1 MHRMSNT
8 SSIDLSVQV
17 VVLYRA
23 IRATTKHLQGGA
35 TCTACFQVAVY
46 YGALLLPTLLL
57 HTYYDS
63 GICRVVDSFD
73 HGNSAIPLLL
83 EPQDTA
89 G

>member
-23 IRATTKHLQGGA
+23 IGKRPNISKEERL
-35 TCTACFQVAVY
+35 
-46 YGALLLPTLLL
+46 ALLASRLLSPTAHYCYLLL

-63 GICRVVDSFD
+63 GI
-73 HGNSAIPLLL
+73 GM
-83 EPQDTA
+83 
-89 G
+89 